1 MLADSW
7 RCSNE
12 LITHQATSGL
22 IKLLIA
28 GLHTHQHDPLLRGKR
43 HLLETY
49 SDHIGQDKRLKG
61 Q

>member
-12 LITHQATSGL
+12 LITQQATSGL

-28 GLHTHQHDPLLRGKR
+28 GLHTHQHDPLLRGKK

-49 SDHIGQDKRLKG
+49 SDHIG
-61 Q
+61 